1 MRYRNRAHFGS
12 IGCGLVIG
20 KLLVKVGFHFR
31 VKDRRFQVYLIP
43 EELGDT
49 HSTDLVL
56 VLDQHIVPGLV
67 AGIAHRD
74 AVWIRTGLD
83 VPPSKTDGD
92 DVFDGHARWEIQVGG
107 THSSKTGRASLAYP
121 LVMDRLH
128 PMVVALLSL
137 GGFLW
142 KSVGFLEFCR
152 VHLLK
157 VEDIVNGFSSIK
169 ILHWKWRTIAGG
181 VLNPFLTNSNLDEQ
195 VVPTR
200 DAT

>member
-1 MRYRNRAHFGS
+1 M
-12 IGCGLVIG
+12 IG
-20 KLLVKVGFHFR
+20 KLLVEVSFHFR
-31 VKDRRFQVYLIP
+31 VKDRRFEVYLIP

-92 DVFDGHARWEIQVGG
+92 DVFDGHARWEFQVGG
-107 THSSKTGRASLAYP
+107 THSRKTGRAGLANA

-137 GGFLW
+137 GGLLW

-169 ILHWKWRTIAGG
+169 VLHWKWCTIVGR
-181 VLNPFLTNSNLDEQ
+181 VLNPQITDSNLLSQ
-195 VVPTR
+195 VMTTQNAIEEHTQIRRNPPV
-200 DAT
+200 